1 MEDINDD
8 LNKGVKQ
15 QQVAKENE
23 ELSNLLV

>member
-8 LNKGVKQ
+8 LIKGNKQ
-15 QQVAKENE
+15 QLVAQENE

>member
-15 QQVAKENE
+15 QLVAKEND

>member
-8 LNKGVKQ
+8 LNKGVKE

>member
-15 QQVAKENE
+15 QMVAKKIE

>member
-15 QQVAKENE
+15 QLVAKENE

>member
-8 LNKGVKQ
+8 LNNGVKQ
-15 QQVAKENE
+15 QLVAKKIE

>member
-8 LNKGVKQ
+8 LNNGVKQ
-15 QQVAKENE
+15 QLVAKENE

>member
-8 LNKGVKQ
+8 LNKGNKQ
-15 QQVAKENE
+15 QLVAQENE